1 MEQRYDDKNQ
11 NSNFSENKFE
21 NGLLIFYWAY
31 KGLQAAYRYGHDNTR
46 TEGEWMRSEY
56 LWGKYGDCS
65 GGLMGRVDSEIGE
78 NLEGGHTYPHRIAAC
93 DLPPTGGEGRGNR
106 SPLLFCIN
114 VVNMPVAV
122 RVG

>member
-1 MEQRYDDKNQ
+1 MT
-11 NSNFSENKFE
+11 
-21 NGLLIFYWAY
+21 Y
-31 KGLQAAYRYGHDNTR
+31 KRRHGNTR
-46 TEGEWMRSEY
+46 DRGKWMRREY

-65 GGLMGRVDSEIGE
+65 GDKGVRVDSEVGE

-106 SPLLFCIN
+106 SLLLFCIN

-122 RVG
+122 RVGVGRALPL